1 MFSRSDISSSTVQLA
16 WPTVLDCGQVEHDA
30 YAVLVPGDVCFAT
43 ILGKKNRAEAES
55 RNHS

>member
-30 YAVLVPGDVCFAT
+30 FAVLVPGDVFFAT
-43 ILGKKNRAEAES
+43 ILGEKSELRQS
-55 RNHS
+55 